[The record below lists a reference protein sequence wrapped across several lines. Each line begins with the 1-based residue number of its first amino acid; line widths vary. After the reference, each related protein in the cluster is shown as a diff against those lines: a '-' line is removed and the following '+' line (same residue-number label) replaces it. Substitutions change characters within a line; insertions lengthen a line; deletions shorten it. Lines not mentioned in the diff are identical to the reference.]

1 MDKVK
6 ELKKDK
12 TIENGEKK
20 KITKDEAIE
29 ILKREIQEDNIKL
42 IKKQG
47 ALEILMQIDKCQ
59 LLQEKH
65 FHHILRT
72 FLV

>member
-12 TIENGEKK
+12 IKENGEKK
-20 KITKDEAIE
+20 KLTKDQAIE
-29 ILKREIQEDNIKL
+29 ILEREIQEDNIKL

-47 ALEILMQIDKCQ
+47 ALEILMQID
-59 LLQEKH
+59 
-65 FHHILRT
+65 
-72 FLV
+72 